1 MGDFILMSLL
11 NECIEAIGDNAV
23 VLSVPETENV
33 FSIFEDMFPITS
45 WARIDW
51 EKINEKVNL
60 VSSNELVLSLNNYF
74 NKKELE
80 SHPYILWNDGSLPAI
95 EAKLEQ
101 IVRVIDNVTS
111 VSFDTWIFSP
121 ELGYVIEFYHEGE
134 ITLGVI
140 PKAQRKQNS

>member
-1 MGDFILMSLL
+1 
-11 NECIEAIGDNAV
+11 
-23 VLSVPETENV
+23 
-33 FSIFEDMFPITS
+33 MFPITS

>member
-80 SHPYILWNDGSLPAI
+80 SHTYILWDEGSLPAM

-101 IVRVIDNVTS
+101 IIKVIDDVTS
-111 VSFDTWIFSP
+111 VSFDTWIFSL
-121 ELGYVIEFYHEGE
+121 EFGYVIEFYHEGD
-134 ITLGVI
+134 ITIGI
-140 PKAQRKQNS
+140 MPKAQK